1 MRGLKSSE
9 MKVVLKSESNNVP
22 LALNV
27 LLPLFSFVV
36 ASSLVFAF
44 LWWSPIGLLQ
54 VRIAAESSE
63 SGTSQI
69 FFAVDSLDF
78 SEQRSQNQ
86 RVVLGP
92 NQLVFVVNP
101 VRETLGSALRWDP
114 LDRPAVV
121 EIESLKVVG
130 AFFSKTFDPVDVLRP
145 SVDVSDVTTSSNG
158 ARIETFSQD
167 GQFLLDMDLPS
178 LYRTHVI
185 GLVVVGVLLGLASVL
200 ALALVWRRLGRSID
214 GSRDVVERWGV
225 VVAGFVLLM
234 IIVVFVSWSLV
245 AR

>member
-1 MRGLKSSE
+1 
-9 MKVVLKSESNNVP
+9 MKVVLKSKSDNVP
-22 LALNV
+22 LVLNALFA
-27 LLPLFSFVV
+27 LFSFVV
-36 ASSLVFAF
+36 ASSLVFAL
-44 LWWSPIGLLQ
+44 LWWSPIGLPQ
-54 VRIAAESSE
+54 VRIDAESSE
-63 SGTSQI
+63 SGTSQM
-69 FFAVDSLDF
+69 FFAVDSVDF

-86 RVVLGP
+86 RVLAGP
-92 NQLVFVVNP
+92 NYLVFVVNP

-114 LDRPAVV
+114 LDRPAIV

-130 AFFSKTFDPVDVLRP
+130 AFFSKTFDPIDVLRP
-145 SVDVSDVTTSSNG
+145 SVDVSDVTTSPNG

-167 GQFLLDMDLPS
+167 GQFLVDMDLPS

-185 GLVVVGVLLGLASVL
+185 GLVVASVLLGLASVL

-214 GSRDVVERWGV
+214 GPRDVVERWGV
-225 VVAGFVLLM
+225 VFAGFVLLM